1 VSTKLLELTLE
12 EVSLVDSPA
21 NKAATVALFK
31 RDNGMDEETI
41 KKLADQ
47 EVEITTLKASK
58 EALETQV
65 AELTKK
71 LEDKDSVEK
80 ADEMIDFGGEKVA
93 KSLIPAPVLKRLEEV
108 AKAEELADLRKR
120 ADEVIPNFK
129 GTADERGKLLKA
141 VGEDDALLEIL
152 RACDALFKGMTEEVG
167 KADADGSLATPV
179 EKLNKL
185 AADHAKEKNT
195 TFEKGYAAVVATP
208 EGRALLKETKQK
220 G

>member
-1 VSTKLLELTLE
+1 MSTKLLELTLE

-31 RDNGMDEETI
+31 RDNNMDEDTI

-47 EVEITTLKASK
+47 EVEITTLKADK
-58 EALETQV
+58 GVLETQV
-65 AELTKK
+65 AELTKQ
-71 LEDKDSVEK
+71 LEEKDSVEK
-80 ADEMIDFGGEKVA
+80 SDELIDFGGEKVA

-108 AKAEELADLRKR
+108 AKAEELTTLRKR

-152 RACDALFKGMTEEVG
+152 RACDALFADMTKEVG
-167 KADADGSLATPV
+167 KADADGSLLTPV

-185 AADHAKEKNT
+185 ATNYATEKKT
-195 TFEKGYAAVVATP
+195 TFEKGYAAIVATP